1 MRQIANVAA
10 FCLLSACAAVSLRA
24 QTPAKASGFRDMF
37 LGQLKDVESKV
48 TGLVEAMPEE
58 KYNWRPEEGVRSVK
72 EVFLHIAFAN
82 YFLPSFIGVK
92 PPAGIS
98 PAMEKAP
105 ADKAKVLET
114 VKNSF
119 AYIRQVVTNLPDADL
134 DKQTKFFG
142 QYTPPWSKKA
152 TSCPT
157 VTAPRQL
164 GFFGMLVFLRPA
176 LRCVPLRFLPRE
188 PLVLELFFVAANPA
202 GTMPSSNVN
211 ARKLERI
218 VFIH

>member
-24 QTPAKASGFRDMF
+24 QTPAKASGFRGMF

-119 AYIRQVVTNLPDADL
+119 AHIRQVVTNLPDADL

-142 QYTPPWSKKA
+142 QEMTYREFLFFTANHMHEHLGQSIAYARTNHVTPPWSKK
-152 TSCPT
+152 
-157 VTAPRQL
+157 
-164 GFFGMLVFLRPA
+164 
-176 LRCVPLRFLPRE
+176 
-188 PLVLELFFVAANPA
+188 ND
-202 GTMPSSNVN
+202 
-211 ARKLERI
+211 
-218 VFIH
+218 

>member
-1 MRQIANVAA
+1 MRQLQSLVALA
-10 FCLLSACAAVSLRA
+10 LFFTGAAVNLPA
-24 QTPAKASGFRDMF
+24 QSAPKTSGFRDMF
-37 LGQLKDVESKV
+37 LGQLKDVETKV

-82 YFLPSFIGVK
+82 YFLPSFIGAK

-119 AYIRQVVTNLPDADL
+119 AHIRLAVSNLPDADL

-142 QYTPPWSKKA
+142 QEMSYREMLFFTANHMHEHLGQSIAYARTNHVTPPWSKK
-152 TSCPT
+152 SD
-157 VTAPRQL
+157 
-164 GFFGMLVFLRPA
+164 
-176 LRCVPLRFLPRE
+176 
-188 PLVLELFFVAANPA
+188 
-202 GTMPSSNVN
+202 
-211 ARKLERI
+211 
-218 VFIH
+218 

>member
-1 MRQIANVAA
+1 
-10 FCLLSACAAVSLRA
+10 
-24 QTPAKASGFRDMF
+24 MF

-119 AYIRQVVTNLPDADL
+119 AHIRQVVTNLPDADL

-142 QYTPPWSKKA
+142 QEMTYREFLFFTANHMHEHLGLSIAYARTNHVTPPWSKK
-152 TSCPT
+152 
-157 VTAPRQL
+157 
-164 GFFGMLVFLRPA
+164 
-176 LRCVPLRFLPRE
+176 
-188 PLVLELFFVAANPA
+188 ND
-202 GTMPSSNVN
+202 
-211 ARKLERI
+211 
-218 VFIH
+218 